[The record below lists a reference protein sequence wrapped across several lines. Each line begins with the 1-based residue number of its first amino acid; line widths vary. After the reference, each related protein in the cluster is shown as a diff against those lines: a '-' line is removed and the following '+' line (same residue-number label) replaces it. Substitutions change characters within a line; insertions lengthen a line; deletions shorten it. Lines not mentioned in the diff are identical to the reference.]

1 MGSYFDI
8 LRFDNVGAGW
18 EPIANP
24 SILQQDPSWVSIKT
38 LVVANSARIIEV
50 SLSESGMANFPE
62 YSFSASPKIASSTG
76 TSVYRDVMLKNITTS
91 SWSRKIFLK
100 LSALCFD
107 EQFIFDSTITD
118 YHAVIFSASL

>member
-1 MGSYFDI
+1 M
-8 LRFDNVGAGW
+8 
-18 EPIANP
+18 PNP
-24 SILQQDPSWVSIKT
+24 SILQQDPSRVSIKT
-38 LVVANSARIIEV
+38 LVVANSARIIKV

-62 YSFSASPKIASSTG
+62 CSFSASPKIASSTG
-76 TSVYRDVMLKNITTS
+76 TLVYRDVMLKNITTS

-107 EQFIFDSTITD
+107 EQFIFDSAITD